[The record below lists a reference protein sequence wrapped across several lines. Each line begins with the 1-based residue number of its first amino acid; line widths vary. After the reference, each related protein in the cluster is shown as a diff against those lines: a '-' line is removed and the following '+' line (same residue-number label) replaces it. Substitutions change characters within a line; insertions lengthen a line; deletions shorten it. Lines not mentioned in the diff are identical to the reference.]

1 MVYQNYLRNNT
12 EIAFIYLN
20 GILYEI
26 AERKSIWIS
35 N

>member
-1 MVYQNYLRNNT
+1 MVYQNYLRNT